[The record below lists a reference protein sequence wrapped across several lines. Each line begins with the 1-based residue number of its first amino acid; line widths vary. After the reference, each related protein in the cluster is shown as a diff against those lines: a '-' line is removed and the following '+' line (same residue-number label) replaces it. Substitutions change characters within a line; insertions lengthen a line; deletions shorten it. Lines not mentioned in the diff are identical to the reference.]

1 MSYYEYRISSN
12 VLSYFSIFLRFD
24 SFVNTV
30 NIKMLARLVGKDV
43 RACVCVCVAFEHE
56 SCKCVRVV
64 HLSMS
69 RARACVYFE

>member
-1 MSYYEYRISSN
+1 MSYYEYRISSSI
-12 VLSYFSIFLRFD
+12 LSYFSIFLRFD

-43 RACVCVCVAFEHE
+43 RACVCV
-56 SCKCVRVV
+56 V

-69 RARACVYFE
+69 RARACVWCI